1 VEFNLHP
8 RNSYDKRFMMKKSD
22 LSKDLLTTQE
32 AANELNVSDARVRQL
47 IYTNRLP
54 AHKFGTVHIIK
65 REDLELVRN
74 RRNGRPAST
83 KKAA

>member
-1 VEFNLHP
+1 MKVNLHL
-8 RNSYDKRFMMKKSD
+8 RNSYGKRFVMKKSD
-22 LSKDLLTTQE
+22 LSKNLLTTQE
-32 AANELNVSDARVRQL
+32 AANELKVSDARVRQL

-65 REDLELVRN
+65 REDLDLIRH
-74 RRNGRPAST
+74 RRNGRPALT